1 MSMKKLFP
9 VAVTLVIGA
18 AAGVVLSASDR
29 GSAVFSEAVWTPFQ
43 ELPGVSRPVHSVVAD
58 FNADGN
64 NDYAYVDTN
73 NDGHELQVFVFWG
86 DGAGGFPSFSVQ
98 VIPVDTGDPKAFS
111 LYTHAD
117 SDVGDMNGDG
127 APDIVLSVYGTQYHA
142 GDYGVIVLL
151 GDGAGS
157 FNCAGDVNGDG
168 QTNMPDIIDVLQDW
182 GCNEGEP
189 LD

>member
-43 ELPGVSRPVHSVVAD
+43 KLPGVPRPVNSVVAD

-64 NDYAYVDTN
+64 NDFAFIEDPYDVP
-73 NDGHELQVFVFWG
+73 ELQVFVFWG

-98 VIPVDTGDPKAFS
+98 VIPVDTGDPKAS
-111 LYTHAD
+111 NLYAYD
-117 SDVGDMNGDG
+117 LNVGDMNGDG
-127 APDIVLSVYGTQYHA
+127 APDIVYPTYGTQYHD

-151 GDGAGS
+151 GNGAGGFS
-157 FNCAGDVNGDG
+157 CAGDVTGDG
-168 QTNMPDIIDVLQDW
+168 ETDVKDILTVIDDW

>member
-43 ELPGVSRPVHSVVAD
+43 DLPGVPRPGTSAVAD
-58 FNADGN
+58 FNQDGFDDFAFIPN
-64 NDYAYVDTN
+64 NEEPDAIR
-73 NDGHELQVFVFWG
+73 VFVFWG
-86 DGAGGFPSFSVQ
+86 NESGAFESYTTEIHQ
-98 VIPVDTGDPKAFS
+98 VKTGDPKAHDIYHYD
-111 LYTHAD
+111 LNA
-117 SDVGDMNGDG
+117 GDINGDG
-127 APDIVLSVYGTQYHA
+127 SADIIIPTYGTQKYS

-151 GDGAGS
+151 GNGAGGFS
-157 FNCAGDVNGDG
+157 CAGDVTGDG
-168 QTNMPDIIDVLQDW
+168 ETGVKDILTVIDDW